1 LRELVAAA
9 AQRHVPQSLAAQV
22 YAALGEIDP
31 AISALERAAAAREP
45 ELVLLGVRP
54 VYAPLRA
61 SPRFATLRARV
72 GV

>member
-1 LRELVAAA
+1 
-9 AQRHVPQSLAAQV
+9 V

-45 ELVLLGVRP
+45 ELVRLGGRP

-61 SPRFATLRARV
+61 SPRFETLRARV